1 MIFFFFHTFNFLP
14 NIHFFPSINMQNDD
28 YNHLIIAINFYMA
41 LKIKTDD
48 YSYLHEK
55 IIEILN
61 EI

>member
-1 MIFFFFHTFNFLP
+1 MNFFPQAFNFFSYHK
-14 NIHFFPSINMQNDD
+14 IQNDD
-28 YNHLIIAINFYMA
+28 YNHLLIAIDSYIA

>member
-1 MIFFFFHTFNFLP
+1 MIFFPKHSIFFS
-14 NIHFFPSINMQNDD
+14 SINIQNDD
-28 YNHLIIAINFYMA
+28 YNHLIFAIDSYMA
-41 LKIKTDD
+41 IKVKTDD